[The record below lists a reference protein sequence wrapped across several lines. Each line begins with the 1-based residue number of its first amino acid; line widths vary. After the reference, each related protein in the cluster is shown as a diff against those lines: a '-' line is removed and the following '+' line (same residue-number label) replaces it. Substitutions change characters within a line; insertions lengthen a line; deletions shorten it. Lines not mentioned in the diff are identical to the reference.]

1 MGITN
6 RRLVV
11 SLSILSAA
19 CMLFVACNKSIEG
32 NYVYESDNP
41 QLQSP
46 LAGDSLLLSDDGT
59 GIGLYSGEFRYE
71 INSQHDSCFFYFD
84 SIDGGPLVL
93 SAKIR
98 HSIFKG
104 SYLELHSGGILRQFK
119 YEVVED
125 SVSTD
130 QLRARVLKGDV
141 DAYTELYERLG
152 CSALPYSILMANAY
166 KNSQASYDVYQALI
180 ETSKCAEVEKTDS
193 LTLDL
198 AVHFLERSAQLDSS
212 RYEMLGKLYF
222 MGKYVKRD
230 TIKAWECLCFAIEDQ
245 ELRDRM
251 WKIWHEWYVSPLEP
265 AQGPMKEANR

>member
-1 MGITN
+1 MKNIIKKDMGITN
-6 RRLVV
+6 RRLVA

-41 QLQSP
+41 HLQSP

-98 HSIFKG
+98 HSILKG
-104 SYLELHSGGILRQFK
+104 SYFELHSGGRLRQFK

-130 QLRARVLKGDV
+130 QLVDRVLKGDFE
-141 DAYTELYERLG
+141 AYAELYERQG
-152 CSALPYSILMANAY
+152 RSALPYSILMANDYDNPQAAHDAY
-166 KNSQASYDVYQALI
+166 TCLI
-180 ETSKCAEVEKTDS
+180 EVYKAAENKNKDS
-193 LTLDL
+193 LTVAM
-198 AVHFLERSAQLDSS
+198 AVRFLEKSARLNNFYSL
-212 RYEMLGKLYF
+212 ELGQLYF
-222 MGKYVKRD
+222 DGEFVERD
-230 TIKAWECLCFAIEDQ
+230 TIKAWECLSMASLDSASCNV
-245 ELRDRM
+245 L
-251 WKIWHEWYVSPLEP
+251 WKKWHEWYDRKKSI
-265 AQGPMKEANR
+265 GK